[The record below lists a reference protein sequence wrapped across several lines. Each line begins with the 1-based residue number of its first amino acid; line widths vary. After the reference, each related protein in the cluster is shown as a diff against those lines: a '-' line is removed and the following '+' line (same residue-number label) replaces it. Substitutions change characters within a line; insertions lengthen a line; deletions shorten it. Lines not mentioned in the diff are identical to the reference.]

1 MKIFIYYFESLVRY
15 LILLPM
21 AYLIKIIIAV
31 AIIIAA
37 SELSKK
43 STSLAAI
50 LLGLPIVLF
59 TSFTFIWEE
68 SKDINKIALLTQETV
83 IILLAGIPFLFLLVW
98 LLKNG
103 FNYYLALGSACGG
116 IILVTLLIQKF
127 VLQ

>member
-1 MKIFIYYFESLVRY
+1 
-15 LILLPM
+15 M

-31 AIIIAA
+31 AIIVAA

-43 STSLAAI
+43 NSSLAAI

-68 SKDINKIALLTQETV
+68 SKDINKISLLTQETV
-83 IILLAGIPFLFLLVW
+83 IILLAGLPFLFLLVW

-103 FNYYLALGSACGG
+103 VNYYLALGAASVG
-116 IILVTLLIQKF
+116 IILVSLIIQKF
-127 VLQ
+127 ILQ

>member
-1 MKIFIYYFESLVRY
+1 MSYI
-15 LILLPM
+15 
-21 AYLIKIIIAV
+21 IKIIIAV
-31 AIIIAA
+31 AIIVAA

-68 SKDINKIALLTQETV
+68 SHDINKISLLTQQTV
-83 IILLAGIPFLFLLVW
+83 IIVLAGIPFLFLLVW

-103 FNYYLALGSACGG
+103 FNYYLALGSSCSG
-116 IILVTLLIQKF
+116 IIFVTLLIQKYF
-127 VLQ
+127 LE

>member
-1 MKIFIYYFESLVRY
+1 
-15 LILLPM
+15 M

-31 AIIIAA
+31 VIIVAA

-68 SKDINKIALLTQETV
+68 SRDINKISLLTQETV
-83 IILLAGIPFLFLLVW
+83 IILLAGIPFLFLLTW
-98 LLKNG
+98 MLKNG
-103 FNYYLALGSACGG
+103 FNYYL
-116 IILVTLLIQKF
+116 IQKY

>member
-1 MKIFIYYFESLVRY
+1 
-15 LILLPM
+15 M

-31 AIIIAA
+31 TIIVAA

-43 STSLAAI
+43 NSSLAAI

-68 SKDINKIALLTQETV
+68 SKDINKISLLTQETV
-83 IILLAGIPFLFLLVW
+83 VILLAGLPFLFLLTW
-98 LLKNG
+98 LLRNG
-103 FNYYLALGSACGG
+103 FNYYLALGSSCAG
-116 IILVTLLIQKF
+116 IIIVSLLIQKY

>member
-1 MKIFIYYFESLVRY
+1 MSYI
-15 LILLPM
+15 
-21 AYLIKIIIAV
+21 IKIVIAV
-31 AIIIAA
+31 VIIVAA

-43 STSLAAI
+43 NTSLAAI

-68 SKDINKIALLTQETV
+68 SKDINKISLLTQETV

-103 FNYYLALGSACGG
+103 FNYYLSLGSACVG
-116 IILVTLLIQKF
+116 IILVSLLIQKF

>member
-1 MKIFIYYFESLVRY
+1 MSYI
-15 LILLPM
+15 
-21 AYLIKIIIAV
+21 IKIIIAV
-31 AIIIAA
+31 AIIVAA

-68 SKDINKIALLTQETV
+68 SHDINKISLLTQQTV

-103 FNYYLALGSACGG
+103 FNYYLALGSSCSG
-116 IILVTLLIQKF
+116 IILVTLLIQKYI
-127 VLQ
+127 LE

>member
-1 MKIFIYYFESLVRY
+1 MSYI
-15 LILLPM
+15 
-21 AYLIKIIIAV
+21 IKIIIVV
-31 AIIIAA
+31 AIIVAA

-68 SKDINKIALLTQETV
+68 SHDINKISLLTQQTV
-83 IILLAGIPFLFLLVW
+83 IIVLAGIPFLFLLVW

-103 FNYYLALGSACGG
+103 FNYYLALGSSCSG
-116 IILVTLLIQKF
+116 IILVTLLIQKYI
-127 VLQ
+127 LE

>member
-1 MKIFIYYFESLVRY
+1 
-15 LILLPM
+15 M

-31 AIIIAA
+31 LIIVAA

-43 STSLAAI
+43 NSSLAAI

-68 SKDINKIALLTQETV
+68 SRDINKISLLTQETV
-83 IILLAGIPFLFLLVW
+83 IILLAGLPFLFLLTW
-98 LLKNG
+98 LLRNG
-103 FNYYLALGSACGG
+103 FNYYLALGSSCAG
-116 IILVTLLIQKF
+116 IIIVSLLIQKY

>member
-1 MKIFIYYFESLVRY
+1 MSYI
-15 LILLPM
+15 
-21 AYLIKIIIAV
+21 IKIIIAV
-31 AIIIAA
+31 TIIVAA

-68 SKDINKIALLTQETV
+68 SHDINKISLLTQQTV
-83 IILLAGIPFLFLLVW
+83 IIVLAGIPFLFLLVW

-103 FNYYLALGSACGG
+103 FNYYLALGSSCSG
-116 IILVTLLIQKF
+116 IILVTLLIQKYI
-127 VLQ
+127 LE

>member
-1 MKIFIYYFESLVRY
+1 MSYI
-15 LILLPM
+15 
-21 AYLIKIIIAV
+21 IKIIIAV
-31 AIIIAA
+31 AIIVAA

-68 SKDINKIALLTQETV
+68 SHDINKISLLTQQTV
-83 IILLAGIPFLFLLVW
+83 IIVLAGIPFLFLLVW

-103 FNYYLALGSACGG
+103 FNYYLALGSSCSG
-116 IILVTLLIQKF
+116 IILVTLLIQKYI
-127 VLQ
+127 LQ

>member
-1 MKIFIYYFESLVRY
+1 
-15 LILLPM
+15 M

-31 AIIIAA
+31 AIIVAA

-43 STSLAAI
+43 NSSLAAI

-83 IILLAGIPFLFLLVW
+83 IILYE
-98 LLKNG
+98 G
-103 FNYYLALGSACGG
+103 FIYLIAIGDS
-116 IILVTLLIQKF
+116 I
-127 VLQ
+127 

>member
-1 MKIFIYYFESLVRY
+1 MSYI
-15 LILLPM
+15 
-21 AYLIKIIIAV
+21 IKIIIAV
-31 AIIIAA
+31 AIIVAA

-68 SKDINKIALLTQETV
+68 SHDINKISLLTQQTV
-83 IILLAGIPFLFLLVW
+83 IIVLAGIPFLFLLVW

-103 FNYYLALGSACGG
+103 FNYYLALGSSCSG
-116 IILVTLLIQKF
+116 IILVTLLIQKY
-127 VLQ
+127 VLH

>member
-1 MKIFIYYFESLVRY
+1 
-15 LILLPM
+15 M

-31 AIIIAA
+31 AIIVAA

-68 SKDINKIALLTQETV
+68 SHDINKISLLTQQTV
-83 IILLAGIPFLFLLVW
+83 IIVLAGIPFLFLLVW

-103 FNYYLALGSACGG
+103 FNYYLALGSSCFG
-116 IILVTLLIQKF
+116 IILVTLLIQKY
-127 VLQ
+127 VLH